1 MFSSMGLNLNINLNS
16 NKSKHKRADLTA
28 EKMEKQWNR
37 FIIEMC
43 KS

>member
-28 EKMEKQWNR
+28 EKMEK
-37 FIIEMC
+37 
-43 KS
+43 